1 MKHRPLAPW
10 LRKRLPA
17 GGEAERVQRLLD
29 QGALHT
35 VCVSAH
41 CPNIFECFARGTA
54 TFLILGP
61 RCTRRCRFC
70 AVAKGTPAPV
80 DEGEPGR
87 VVEAARRLGLR
98 YVVVTSVTRD
108 DLPDGGAGQ
117 FARVVRQAHE
127 QLGARVEVLT
137 PDFGG
142 REESVATVVASGPD
156 VYNHNLET
164 VPRLY
169 GEVRPGASYDRSLRV
184 LEEVKQLAPGMVTK
198 SGLMLGLGEEGREV
212 RAAFADVRAV
222 GCDALTLGQ
231 YLAPSAEHLPV
242 ARFVPPGEFAD
253 WAKEARELGFR
264 GVAAG
269 PFVRSSHGA
278 AELFAPLGVGK
289 EEVSAS
295 ERGGMMEGGYA
306 CRGEGAQLR

>member
-1 MKHRPLAPW
+1 
-10 LRKRLPA
+10 
-17 GGEAERVQRLLD
+17 
-29 QGALHT
+29 
-35 VCVSAH
+35 
-41 CPNIFECFARGTA
+41 
-54 TFLILGP
+54 
-61 RCTRRCRFC
+61 
-70 AVAKGTPAPV
+70 
-80 DEGEPGR
+80 